1 MTIEWKTTEKTFTV
15 NEGDVIDVSINYSP
29 SNAKMTILSSS
40 LPTEISVI
48 NYGGYIKIYGKA
60 PQVIE
65 DTSYF
70 ITIRLTEYDE
80 SNQVVDISDNYYE
93 IKVISLPLEWDLT
106 DSTNIDIVV
115 YTEFNKQL
123 KLLNKNGNES
133 FKKVGGELPYGISLS
148 SDGILYGSINGI
160 SEGEQTEY
168 EFMVNIFVDGKEV
181 SSSLERTY
189 KIFVKDADSGTAPH
203 WITEQGSIGNISFN
217 EKSKFKVLAYDMNGD
232 STLSY
237 ELDRT
242 LDSSYRLP
250 PGLTL
255 NSLTG
260 NIDGVLNTTQYSTYT
275 FGIIASKLVNGE
287 QINSETR
294 IFSITTNDVS
304 KEHQIVW
311 DTNDTLDLGRYYVGN
326 EIVGYVPTPKVE
338 DGSEIKFTLGSGNI
352 PKGLILNE
360 NGTFGGV
367 LEHQIIGDYFFTII
381 AETKYVSVT
390 KNVVM
395 HLAKG
400 LGKNAIKMYLRINNE
415 YRDEYLNIKSQF
427 NPNTAY
433 KSNNSNF
440 VVDAFPK
447 IDVAVLTCYDREI
460 LSHLINFGNPVI
472 VRIKD
477 TKSLIHSQINNY
489 GDPIENYEVIYKSV
503 DESTYQW
510 EDLDVGGYNF
520 DEKLE
525 QLKADGKIENNTL
538 LDFNNESYNSG
549 ETTPQVSY
557 SVFNF
562 KNFRDLLTQKFY
574 VYKKSG
580 DYYYSLGSQ
589 ELFNVDNIV
598 DEYYLYQDESTLKY
612 KITKNLYTSES
623 DVDVEYNCGCV
634 YDKSHNPMLSILF
647 KPCVITQYGLLESY
661 KPFVKFSE
669 EDEPYYLQKISNPI
683 CFDREKNSSSV
694 TIDNI
699 PNSSEMV
706 LPMITEDDLNYDTSD
721 SEKKN
726 PYIKFLDYDVEQIPE
741 WKRIKPKNWT
751 PNTQYMTGDVI
762 INDSIYYECLQQF
775 KSDETFVD
783 DKNLLKVLTNEEI
796 GVLLSKSF
804 FPTLDLG
811 YYEVNTNRYYM
822 NQVRAKE
829 QNGEYWYNKDFLFY
843 EVICE
848 PLFNKDIE
856 KFCVWFKEEQE
867 L

>member
-15 NEGDVIDVSINYSP
+15 DEGAVIDVSIDYTP

-40 LPTEISVI
+40 LPPEISVI

-60 PQVIE
+60 PQVTE

-70 ITIRLTEYDE
+70 TTIRLTEYDDA
-80 SNQVVDISDNYYE
+80 NQVIDISDTYFE
-93 IKVISLPLEWDLT
+93 VKVVSLPLEWDSLE
-106 DSTNIDIVV
+106 STNIDVVV

-123 KLLNKNGNES
+123 KLLNTNGNEI

-148 SDGILYGSINGI
+148 SAGVLYGSINGI
-160 SEGEQTEY
+160 TEGDQTEY
-168 EFMVNIFVDGKEV
+168 EFVVDVFVDGKSV
-181 SSSLERTY
+181 SPSLERTY
-189 KIFVKDADSGTAPH
+189 KLTIKNAESETIPY
-203 WITEQGSIGNISFN
+203 WITERGSLGNITYN
-217 EKSKFKVLAYDMNGD
+217 ERSKFKVLAYDIFGE

-237 ELDRT
+237 DLDKT

-250 PGLTL
+250 PGLSL
-255 NSLTG
+255 NRLTG
-260 NIDGVLNTTQYSTYT
+260 AIEGVLNTTQYSTYT
-275 FGIIASKLVNGE
+275 FGIIASKLSNGE
-287 QINSETR
+287 KIDSETR
-294 IFSITTNDVS
+294 VFSITTNDVS
-304 KEHQIVW
+304 KEHRLVW
-311 DTNDTLDLGRYYVGN
+311 TTDDTLDLGKYYVGN
-326 EIVGYVPTPKVE
+326 EVVGYVPQPIVE
-338 DGSEIKFTLGSGNI
+338 DGSEIKFTLGGGDVPS
-352 PKGLILNE
+352 GLILNE

-367 LEHQIIGDYFFTII
+367 LEYQPTGDYYFTII

-415 YRDEYLNIKSQF
+415 YRDQYIDLKNQF
-427 NPNTAY
+427 NPNTSY
-433 KSNNSNF
+433 KSHNSNF
-440 VVDAFPK
+440 VIDTFPK
-447 IDVAVLTCYDREI
+447 IDVAVLTCYDREV
-460 LSHLINFGNPVI
+460 LSKLISFGNPVV
-472 VRIKD
+472 VRFKD

-489 GDPIENYEVIYKSV
+489 GEPIENYEVIYKSV

-510 EDLDVGGYNF
+510 EELNVGGYNF

-525 QLKADGKIENNTL
+525 QLKADGKLENNAL

-598 DEYYLYQDESTLKY
+598 NEYYLYQDESTLKY

-623 DVDVEYNCGCV
+623 DVDVEYTCGCV
-634 YDKSHNPMLSILF
+634 YDKTHNPMLSILF
-647 KPCVITQYGLLESY
+647 KPCVITQYGLLETY
-661 KPFVKFSE
+661 KPFVKFNE

-683 CFDREKNSSSV
+683 CFDREKNSSII
-694 TIDNI
+694 TLDNI
-699 PNSSEMV
+699 SSSSEMA
-706 LPMITEDDLNYDTSD
+706 LPMISEDDLIYDTSD
-721 SEKKN
+721 SEKKT
-726 PYIKFLDYDVEQIPE
+726 PYIRFLDYGVEKIPE

-751 PNTQYMTGDVI
+751 PNTQYLTGEVI

-822 NQVRAKE
+822 NQVREKE

-867 L
+867 S